1 MFMWLKPRAQPRRVD
16 WLFLGFSIFLV
27 LPVSARADMT
37 GVYSLTDDQQK
48 DAGKLTI
55 QYRDVQHIRYD
66 FVGKKPEEAGTLLLV
81 KDKLYAITP
90 QGEVMDMAMVA
101 GIAGAL
107 GVADKKAK
115 TAPKFTLEATG
126 KKETVAG
133 LVGEVYRWNDG
144 THSGVMVLAQD
155 ARAQKLSQAME
166 RVGDQMQQSMGNA
179 QVSAT
184 FRQMRDHSVLQ
195 GKGIVRS
202 QERSG
207 RGMCLERI
215 TEAPLAD
222 ALFVLPKKT
231 SATALPGLPNG
242 IPNMNDPQ
250 IQMLMKEV
258 LKQQGR

>member
-1 MFMWLKPRAQPRRVD
+1 MKIRYVSLTVFLLLGNASMSAQ
-16 WLFLGFSIFLV
+16 
-27 LPVSARADMT
+27 ADLT
-37 GVYSLTDDQQK
+37 GVYSLTNDQQK
-48 DAGKLTI
+48 DAGTLTI
-55 QYRDVQHIRYD
+55 QYKDAQHIRYD
-66 FVGKKPEEAGTLLLV
+66 FAGKKPDEAGALLFV

-115 TAPKFTLEATG
+115 KAPKFTLEATG

-133 LVGEVYRWNDG
+133 LVGEVYRWSDG
-144 THSGVMVLAQD
+144 THSGAMVLAQD

-184 FRQMRDHSVLQ
+184 FRQMRDHSALQ

-202 QERSG
+202 QETTGSG
-207 RGMCLERI
+207 MRLEKI
-215 TEAPLAD
+215 SEAPLAE
-222 ALFVLPKKT
+222 ALFILPKK
-231 SATALPGLPNG
+231 ANAAALPGLPNG
-242 IPNMNDPQ
+242 LPNMNDPQ